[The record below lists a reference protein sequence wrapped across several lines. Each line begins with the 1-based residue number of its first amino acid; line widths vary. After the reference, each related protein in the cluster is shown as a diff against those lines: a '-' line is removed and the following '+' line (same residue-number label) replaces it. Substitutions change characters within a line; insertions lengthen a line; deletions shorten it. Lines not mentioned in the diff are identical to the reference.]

1 MAFSAMFADFMWS
14 RTFHAPSIS
23 FAKTRAC
30 KCSLNVTLLA
40 RIPLCQLLGVIE
52 VICIEVRLEES
63 VVIPGVQSNDRQPQ
77 SIIRVSTMNQCLD
90 EAIIQQRV
98 DGTIFHLEFSRKQ
111 QRLRDH
117 PLLKGPGRWTTYVS
131 PLSLMVHHFG
141 IFEERVID
149 VDEVAD
155 HLRSA
160 FVRHRVD
167 EDVTYPAS
175 RCSRSGT
182 KTL

>member
-1 MAFSAMFADFMWS
+1 MDDVCLSAVIDG
-14 RTFHAPSIS
+14 P
-23 FAKTRAC
+23 
-30 KCSLNVTLLA
+30 
-40 RIPLCQLLGVIE
+40 PLWNL
-52 VICIEVRLEES
+52 
-63 VVIPGVQSNDRQPQ
+63 
-77 SIIRVSTMNQCLD
+77 
-90 EAIIQQRV
+90 
-98 DGTIFHLEFSRKQ
+98 
-111 QRLRDH
+111 
-117 PLLKGPGRWTTYVS
+117 
-131 PLSLMVHHFG
+131 
-141 IFEERVID
+141 RVID

>member
-1 MAFSAMFADFMWS
+1 MARS
-14 RTFHAPSIS
+14 SI
-23 FAKTRAC
+23 
-30 KCSLNVTLLA
+30 LNS
-40 RIPLCQLLGVIE
+40 Q
-52 VICIEVRLEES
+52 ES
-63 VVIPGVQSNDRQPQ
+63 NNV
-77 SIIRVSTMNQCLD
+77 D
-90 EAIIQQRV
+90 EI
-98 DGTIFHLEFSRKQ
+98 T
-111 QRLRDH
+111 
-117 PLLKGPGRWTTYVS
+117 LLKGPGRWTTYVS